1 TAGLIPPGHPDYE
14 EEQQMQQHSSEY
26 WTAHFRKLIAEQPDI
41 QQYLDEEEQRD
52 REAAQNSDNSQ
63 PATGN

>member
-1 TAGLIPPGHPDYE
+1 
-14 EEQQMQQHSSEY
+14 MQQHSSEY
-26 WTAHFRKLIAEQPDI
+26 WTAHFRKLIAERPDI

-63 PATGN
+63 PGTGD